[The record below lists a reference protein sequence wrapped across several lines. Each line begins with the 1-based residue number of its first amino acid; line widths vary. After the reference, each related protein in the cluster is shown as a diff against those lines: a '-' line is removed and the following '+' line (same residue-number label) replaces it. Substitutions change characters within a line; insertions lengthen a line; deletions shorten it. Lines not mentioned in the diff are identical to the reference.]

1 MQVSPE
7 KIKLFRQ
14 ENSWSQELL
23 AKASG
28 LSLRTIQRV
37 EKDGKASVETQ
48 LALAGAFNKSPKEL
62 FIVSPQIDVTWKGKN
77 MLNAI
82 IALAVVIGAVSML
95 IELAGELSLFVDA
108 ASIIFILLFM
118 YACTAIAFG
127 GEGLVKSITGLR
139 YIFSQQ
145 IEPSPASELLA
156 YIYKK
161 QLLFL
166 YGGAVIGLIIGSV
179 SIHANVE
186 ESIVFHRAYAVNL
199 LVLFYATVI
208 SEGVLRPLAT
218 KLEARINALT

>member
-7 KIKLFRQ
+7 KVKLFRK

-62 FIVSPQIDVTWKGKN
+62 FIISPQIDVTWKGKN

-127 GEGLVKSITGLR
+127 GEGLVKSIAGLR
-139 YIFSQQ
+139 YIFSQKV
-145 IEPSPASELLA
+145 EPSPASELLA

-161 QLLFL
+161 QLFFL
-166 YGGAVIGLIIGSV
+166 YGGAVIGLIIGSI
-179 SIHANVE
+179 SIHSNVE
-186 ESIVFHRAYAVNL
+186 ENLIFHRAYAVNL
-199 LVLFYATVI
+199 LVLFYAAVI